1 VGYLVAE
8 QGLSVTKA
16 CLCLGLS
23 RSAWYK
29 QAKNRMERDRPV
41 IDALQTLV
49 DKHGR
54 WGFWKCFQRLRL
66 DGKGWNHKRVY
77 RVYCQLGLNQP
88 RRTKKRVPARQPM
101 PLAVPAMPN
110 QVWSLDF
117 MHDSLYVGRRF
128 RTLNVLD
135 EGVREGLDI

>member
-8 QGLSVTKA
+8 QGLSVAKA

-23 RSAWYK
+23 LAAWYK

-41 IDALQTLV
+41 IDTLQALV
-49 DKHGR
+49 AKHGR
-54 WGFWKCFQRLRL
+54 WGFWKCFQRLCL

-77 RVYCQLGLNQP
+77 RVYCQLRLNQP
-88 RRTKKRVPARQPM
+88 RRTKKRVPTRQPI
-101 PLAVPAMPN
+101 VPPMPN

-128 RTLNVLD
+128 RTLNVMD
-135 EGVREGLDI
+135 